1 MEKFKDEEFKYNFIL
16 RILEEVDRVKCGIN
30 LEDYSIA
37 VIAYNFA
44 LESYKKEMGSQIVY
58 LRALI
63 KAELLRYYRE
73 KGYYFNFSNGNIL
86 LDEDFIKEEEK
97 VEYYNKIYTD
107 IDRLDKE
114 LKSHNISYRKIR
126 NYTPR
131 KESIK
136 NYLLNVAMIFS
147 REKFLLD
154 YIKRTGK
161 IPYKRLRLYGE
172 FKEDIIEKYNKY
184 VVVLTTLFS
193 NSDLIYLISYIG
205 IKVGENDG

>member
-97 VEYYNKIYTD
+97 VEYYNKIYTGHYKKTL
-107 IDRLDKE
+107 IKL
-114 LKSHNISYRKIR
+114 IIR
-126 NYTPR
+126 
-131 KESIK
+131 
-136 NYLLNVAMIFS
+136 
-147 REKFLLD
+147 
-154 YIKRTGK
+154 
-161 IPYKRLRLYGE
+161 
-172 FKEDIIEKYNKY
+172 
-184 VVVLTTLFS
+184 
-193 NSDLIYLISYIG
+193 
-205 IKVGENDG
+205 